1 LEKRKV
7 KTTGGGNAPIKNKI
21 MIQYDPP
28 KTSLRTNK
36 KGDSFVVIS
45 YNGLDFK
52 EKYFSNFKEATEY
65 QNTLK

>member
-1 LEKRKV
+1 M
-7 KTTGGGNAPIKNKI
+7 IK
-21 MIQYDPP
+21 YDPP

-36 KGDSFVVIS
+36 KADSYVVIS

-52 EKYFSNFKEATEY
+52 EKYFTNFKEASQY

>member
-1 LEKRKV
+1 
-7 KTTGGGNAPIKNKI
+7 